1 MAAKPRGLG
10 KGLNAIIGAD
20 IVSEVIDRP
29 RAIEISVDRLSP
41 NPFQPRRSLT
51 EEGLEQLAESIRHH
65 GILQPIVVRPS
76 GDGYQLIAGERRWR
90 AAQIA
95 GLQRI
100 PAVVRELDDPSMVQV
115 ALIENLQREDLNPIE
130 EASAYRRLMDEFNM
144 TQEQLSSTIGRS
156 RPAIANAVRLLN
168 LPTEIQRAVE
178 ERKLSEGHARCLL
191 AISDQEDQ
199 LKVAAQ
205 IIANGLNVRQ
215 AEGLVRGTTRDVS
228 RETIRKRTSEDDP
241 DAVRLTQR
249 LGERLGTRVKLSG
262 SVRKG
267 KLEIEYYSTE
277 DLDRIL
283 EIILGSE

>member
-29 RAIEISVDRLSP
+29 RLLRYPSAGSRPTRFSRVDPSVKR
-41 NPFQPRRSLT
+41 PRAARRVHKAS
-51 EEGLEQLAESIRHH
+51 RV
-65 GILQPIVVRPS
+65 LQPIVVRPS

-100 PAVVRELDDPSMVQV
+100 PAVVRELDDPGMVRV

-130 EASAYRRLMDEFNM
+130 EALAYRRLMDEFKM
-144 TQEQLSSTIGRS
+144 TQEELSSSIGRS

-178 ERKLSEGHARCLL
+178 ERRLSEGHARCLL
-191 AISDQEDQ
+191 AIPDQGDQ
-199 LKVAAQ
+199 LKVAAK
-205 IIANGLNVRQ
+205 IIGDGLNVRQ
-215 AEGLVRGTTRDVS
+215 TEELVKGITRNVS
-228 RETIRKRTSEDDP
+228 RETTRKRTSEEDP

-262 SVRKG
+262 SVSKG
-267 KLEIEYYSTE
+267 RLEIEYYSAE

-283 EIILGSE
+283 EIILGSA